1 MRFLF
6 CFWIFFTFSVSVF
19 SQDGFQFETD
29 KTKITIPFQLIN
41 NLIFIPINVN
51 GVELNFLLDTGVEE
65 TILLSLDDKE
75 GLNFNNVEKI
85 KLRGLGMEESIEGL
99 RSNDNVLSVK
109 ELVDKHHNL
118 YIVLDQSFNFSTHI
132 GIPVNGIIGYSFFK
146 NNLLEINYDKKKIF
160 VYKDTKKI
168 QKKINRHYTGIPIS
182 IERNKPYAQAWVT
195 MNDKEIAAKLLL
207 DIGNSDALWLFQ
219 DVSSEIKVP
228 EKSFDDFLGKGF
240 SGDVLGKR
248 TRISNF
254 RLGTFEFKNPIIAMP
269 DLNSVKSVSMVENRV
284 GSIGGEIF
292 KRFSVIV
299 DYKNKQLFFAK
310 SNHFDLPFQ
319 YNRSGIELQNEGMQW
334 VQETVPLKTINL
346 IENTFDENGNK
357 VDTNFKYKFSL
368 KPIYTIA
375 NVRKDSPAERCG
387 LRKGDVIISINK
399 MMGYKYSLQEINE
412 ILKSEDGKWL
422 SFEVERNSQILK
434 FKFQLKSIL

>member
-19 SQDGFQFETD
+19 SQEGFQFVTD
-29 KTKITIPFQLIN
+29 KKKVTIPFQLIN

-146 NNLLEINYDKKKIF
+146 NNLLEINYDKKKLF
-160 VYKDTKKI
+160 VYNDTKKV
-168 QKKINRHYTGIPIS
+168 QKKINRHYTRIPIS

-299 DYKNKQLFFAK
+299 DYRNKQLFLSK

-412 ILKSEDGKWL
+412 ILKSEDGKWF

>member
-19 SQDGFQFETD
+19 SQEGFQFETD

-99 RSNDNVLSVK
+99 KSNDNVMSVK

-132 GIPVNGIIGYSFFK
+132 GIPVNGIIGYSFFR
-146 NNLLEINYDKKKIF
+146 NNLLEINYDKKKLF
-160 VYKDTKKI
+160 VYKDTKKV
-168 QKKINRHYTGIPIS
+168 QKKINRTYTRIPIS
-182 IERNKPYAQAWVT
+182 IERSKPYAQAWIT
-195 MNDKEIAAKLLL
+195 MDEKEIAAKLLL

-219 DVSSEIKVP
+219 GVSSEIKVP

-269 DLNSVKSVSMVENRV
+269 DLNSIKSVSMVENRV

-299 DYKNKQLFFAK
+299 DYRNKQLFLSK

>member
-85 KLRGLGMEESIEGL
+85 KLRGLGKEESIEGL
-99 RSNDNVLSVK
+99 RSNNNVLSVK

-132 GIPVNGIIGYSFFK
+132 GIPVNGIIGYSFFR
-146 NNLLEINYDKKKIF
+146 NNLLEINYDKKKLI
-160 VYKDTKKI
+160 VYKDTKKV
-168 QKKINRHYTGIPIS
+168 QKKINRHYIRIPIS

-195 MNDKEIAAKLLL
+195 MDEKEIAAKLLL

-269 DLNSVKSVSMVENRV
+269 DLNSIKSVSMVENRV

-299 DYKNKQLFFAK
+299 DYRNKQLFLAK
-310 SNHFDLPFQ
+310 SNHFDVPFQ
-319 YNRSGIELQNEGMQW
+319 YNMSGIELQNEGMQW

-422 SFEVERNSQILK
+422 NFEIERNSQILK